1 MGRGCPWGRP
11 QCSGVSPAGSAVAVL
26 GGSRC
31 TPLLGGGLRGP
42 KKLPAPASAHHI
54 LFSPCSVHILG
65 CVSPVLPQTA
75 EVRQEKGSG
84 SGGSTKTL
92 PGSQVQRRELARAL
106 PPPQHPAP
114 APHSRCLAPHQF
126 QAWGP
131 SHGAGAP
138 PGHTTW
144 PTSSSLAMSTLTEPL
159 TQPRHPAVLSC
170 SPASC
175 AARPAVH
182 LAPPPRLHLSPCSA
196 SAQAAL
202 LQGCRELLS
211 ACEQEP
217 RDSSSSSQALTAR
230 GGSPDLG
237 RFPLERAATHAPPC
251 SQAGLQQGHRPG
263 RAGGRRGEGLGQDGA
278 QPHHAVCTP
287 LALPR
292 APRLYQHR
300 GERPAPSCPLRG
312 PEASSARGRRD
323 ERDAPC
329 CRWQEPYGA
338 GATGPAVGTGS
349 LREAEGTGH
358 LPALVATEGH
368 RKAWKL
374 EAQSSLTVPMARRP
388 RVGQGEPG
396 GHRAARQQLPAAGT
410 PGCPRRPRSV
420 WSRGRRLWQREAP
433 AAGAHAPAAANPRSL
448 PAQGPAGAHGQRPVA
463 QSHLEDTELGKFV
476 AAAPRPGLPAP
487 CQPPTPTAAAGG
499 VFLERFY
506 PSVLEL

>member
-1 MGRGCPWGRP
+1 MGLAPVQRGVTSGLGRGC
-11 QCSGVSPAGSAVAVL
+11 AGGL
-26 GGSRC
+26 
-31 TPLLGGGLRGP
+31 PLHPTAGGGGLRGP

-131 SHGAGAP
+131 SHGARAP

-144 PTSSSLAMSTLTEPL
+144 PTSSSLATSTLTEPL
-159 TQPRHPAVLSC
+159 TQPQHPAVPSC

-230 GGSPDLG
+230 SGSPDLG
-237 RFPLERAATHAPPC
+237 RFPLERAATHAHPALKQGC
-251 SQAGLQQGHRPG
+251 SKGIAPAGL
-263 RAGGRRGEGLGQDGA
+263 E
-278 QPHHAVCTP
+278 
-287 LALPR
+287 
-292 APRLYQHR
+292 
-300 GERPAPSCPLRG
+300 
-312 PEASSARGRRD
+312 
-323 ERDAPC
+323 
-329 CRWQEPYGA
+329 
-338 GATGPAVGTGS
+338 
-349 LREAEGTGH
+349 
-358 LPALVATEGH
+358 
-368 RKAWKL
+368 
-374 EAQSSLTVPMARRP
+374 
-388 RVGQGEPG
+388 
-396 GHRAARQQLPAAGT
+396 
-410 PGCPRRPRSV
+410 
-420 WSRGRRLWQREAP
+420 
-433 AAGAHAPAAANPRSL
+433 
-448 PAQGPAGAHGQRPVA
+448 
-463 QSHLEDTELGKFV
+463 
-476 AAAPRPGLPAP
+476 
-487 CQPPTPTAAAGG
+487 AGG
-499 VFLERFY
+499 VRGWGRMGLS
-506 PSVLEL
+506 PTTLCAPPWLC